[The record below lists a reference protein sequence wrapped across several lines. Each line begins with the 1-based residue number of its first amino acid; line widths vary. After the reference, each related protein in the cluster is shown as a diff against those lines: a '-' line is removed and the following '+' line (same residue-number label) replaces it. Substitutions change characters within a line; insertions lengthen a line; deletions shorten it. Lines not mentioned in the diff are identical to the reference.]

1 MIGREG
7 FLFFLLLSVM
17 GCAQPKYIK
26 GNQGVGLGGAE
37 KPSGTTCDLVFESEG
52 LCMSW
57 YWVQEPTTQDSGKIL
72 LKTFR
77 LNHFDKTPVP
87 ASLSIAPVLTLW
99 MPSMGHGSTPS
110 VVSIVDIGTYLVEDV
125 FFVMLGEWDL
135 HFQIKVD
142 GEVTDEVV
150 VPIRI

>member
-1 MIGREG
+1 
-7 FLFFLLLSVM
+7 
-17 GCAQPKYIK
+17 
-26 GNQGVGLGGAE
+26 
-37 KPSGTTCDLVFESEG
+37 
-52 LCMSW
+52 MSW